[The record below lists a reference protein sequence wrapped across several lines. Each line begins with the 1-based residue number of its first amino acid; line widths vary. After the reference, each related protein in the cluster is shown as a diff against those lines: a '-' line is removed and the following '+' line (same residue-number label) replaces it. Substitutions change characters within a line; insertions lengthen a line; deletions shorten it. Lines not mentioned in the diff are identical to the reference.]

1 MPIDLIALKEKRI
14 VKYICS
20 CIEYFIYQSQCDI
33 KWSYMSLS
41 DDNEFPE
48 NVDAIN
54 HLGFRLNFFSI
65 QILSFLCQYV
75 NNLFRVVKTYYI
87 DLV

>member
-1 MPIDLIALKEKRI
+1 
-14 VKYICS
+14 
-20 CIEYFIYQSQCDI
+20 
-33 KWSYMSLS
+33 MSLS

-54 HLGFRLNFFSI
+54 HLGCRLNFFSI
-65 QILSFLCQYV
+65 QIVSFLCQYV
-75 NNLFRVVKTYYI
+75 NNLFFVVKAYHI